1 MTIFQEAKK
10 ETAMTN
16 NTETEL
22 DIRKDELETIVAPV
36 GATSPGTILVGLV
49 Q

>member
-1 MTIFQEAKK
+1 
-10 ETAMTN
+10 MTN

-22 DIRKDELETIVAPV
+22 DIKDELETIVAPV

>member
-1 MTIFQEAKK
+1 
-10 ETAMTN
+10 MTN

-22 DIRKDELETIVAPV
+22 DVTKDEVETIVAPV
-36 GATSPGTILVGLV
+36 GATSPGIILVGLV

>member
-1 MTIFQEAKK
+1 MTIFQAAKK
-10 ETAMTN
+10 ETTMTN

-22 DIRKDELETIVAPV
+22 DVTKDELETIVAPV
-36 GATSPGTILVGLV
+36 GATSPGIIHVGLV